1 MTLKIRS
8 RSHNFIVILPCLVI
22 KIMQI
27 WLNPLTHSEDNVN
40 FSNFWHKFSK
50 LFSVLTLK
58 MRSRSPNPRRL
69 FIIPRCCIL
78 ANFDKIRSP
87 NQEIL
92 NIYQWAQPTLVLTPT
107 PAPSGPATKG
117 IHPKYPLLSGKI
129 NRTITYFPFLI
140 QNFKQKY
147 VKLVITSK
155 TSTFYAHF
163 IP

>member
-1 MTLKIRS
+1 M
-8 RSHNFIVILPCLVI
+8 
-22 KIMQI
+22 
-27 WLNPLTHSEDNVN
+27 N

-58 MRSRSPNPRRL
+58 IRSRSPNPRRL

-92 NIYQWAQPTLVLTPT
+92 NIYQRATPTLVLTPT
-107 PAPSGPATKG
+107 PVPSGPATKG
-117 IHPKYPLLSGKI
+117 TLYSSQYPLLSGKI

-140 QNFKQKY
+140 QNFRQKY
-147 VKLVITSK
+147 VKLVISSK
-155 TSTFYAHF
+155 TSTFMLILYSK
-163 IP
+163 ISLKSV